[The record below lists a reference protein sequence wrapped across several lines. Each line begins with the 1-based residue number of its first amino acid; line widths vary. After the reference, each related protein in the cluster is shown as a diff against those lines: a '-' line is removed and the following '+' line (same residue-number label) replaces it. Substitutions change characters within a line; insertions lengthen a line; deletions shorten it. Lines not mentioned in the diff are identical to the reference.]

1 MTRTANGDKHA
12 SDALVERYAP
22 LVWLIRRQY
31 QLSGADADADDL
43 GLAVCLQLAGQL
55 GKPPTQAR

>member
-1 MTRTANGDKHA
+1 VTRTANGDKHA

-22 LVWLIRRQY
+22 LVWLICRQY
-31 QLSGADADADDL
+31 QLSGADADDL